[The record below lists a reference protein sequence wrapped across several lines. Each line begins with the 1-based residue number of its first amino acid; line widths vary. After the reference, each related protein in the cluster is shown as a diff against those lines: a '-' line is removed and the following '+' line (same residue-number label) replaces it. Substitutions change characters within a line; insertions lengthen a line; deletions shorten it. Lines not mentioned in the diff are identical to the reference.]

1 MRVLVTG
8 GAGYI
13 GSTTAARLLAAGHE
27 VVVLDDLSNGHKE
40 AVPAAARLVVGDIA
54 DGAALAQALRD
65 GADACVHFAALIEAG
80 ESMRTPA
87 RFYAANTAK
96 TLLLLER
103 LLDAGVRRFVLSSTA
118 AVYGEPR
125 SVPIVED
132 DPTDPTNVY
141 GATKLAV
148 EQALAWLARLGHLR
162 YAALR
167 YFNASGATA
176 ERGEDH
182 DPETHLIPLV
192 LAAAAGRR
200 AAISVFGTDYP
211 TRDGTAV
218 RDYVHVDDLADAHV
232 RALAALDRHERLICN
247 LGNGRGF
254 TVREVIAAA
263 ERVTGLPVLAQDAPR
278 REGDPAVLVASSE
291 RARELLG
298 WVPSH
303 PDLETIV
310 RSAWEWHARRWG
322 IVTEAWNPLPR
333 SDVDPDRAR
342 VYEHGWQS
350 WSPTT
355 SYRLDQRPWRAA
367 NDHQPRAELPLAG
380 PCPRR
385 GVPGRGSAGRRP
397 GRRRAGA
404 GGGGRRRS
412 SGRAVDPRG
421 APRLHAGRRRRR
433 ARRAA

>member
-13 GSTTAARLLAAGHE
+13 GSTTTARLLAAGHE
-27 VVVLDDLSNGHKE
+27 VVVLDDLSNGHEE

-54 DGAALAQALRD
+54 DGAALAEALRD
-65 GADACVHFAALIEAG
+65 GADACVHFAALIEPG

-103 LLDAGVRRFVLSSTA
+103 LLDVGVRRFVLSSTA

-182 DPETHLIPLV
+182 DPESHLIPLV

-200 AAISVFGTDYP
+200 AAVGVFGTDYP

-218 RDYVHVDDLADAHV
+218 RDYIHVDDLADAHV
-232 RALAALDRHERLICN
+232 RALAALDRHESLICN

-254 TVREVIAAA
+254 TVREVIAAV
-263 ERVTGLPVLAQDAPR
+263 ERVTGLPVRAQDAPR

-303 PDLETIV
+303 PDLDDIV

-322 IVTEAWNPLPR
+322 R
-333 SDVDPDRAR
+333 
-342 VYEHGWQS
+342 
-350 WSPTT
+350 
-355 SYRLDQRPWRAA
+355 
-367 NDHQPRAELPLAG
+367 
-380 PCPRR
+380 
-385 GVPGRGSAGRRP
+385 
-397 GRRRAGA
+397 
-404 GGGGRRRS
+404 
-412 SGRAVDPRG
+412 
-421 APRLHAGRRRRR
+421 
-433 ARRAA
+433 